1 MIERYSTREMRDL
14 WSEESKFRAW
24 LEVEMAACEAWA
36 SLGKIPADDLWSIRQ
51 RAAIDVKRID
61 ELERE
66 LHHDVIAFTT
76 NLAENIGPASRF
88 VHLGLTSTDVVDT
101 AQALRLR
108 QAGKL
113 LIKELDELI
122 TKIKE
127 LALDKKELV
136 MIGRTHGVHAEPV
149 TLGLKFVVYYQ
160 EMLRNRRRLEMAVEE
175 VAVGKIS
182 GAVGTYAHTGPELE
196 RRVCHKLGLESAPV
210 STQVLQRDRHAAL
223 LSAIAIC
230 GGSIEKIAVEIRN
243 LQRTEIRELE
253 EPFASGQKG
262 SSAMPH
268 KRNPVKCEQ
277 LTGLSRLLRGYAVA
291 GMENQALWHERDISH
306 SSAERVILADSTTLL
321 HYMLRQMTKVLGGLH
336 IYPDKMRQ
344 NLNRTRGLV
353 FSQRIMLALVERGM
367 SREDAYDVVQKAA
380 MRTWEN
386 EFTTLR
392 QNLVADDRFTQLM
405 TGEELDQLMN
415 YATFLRYLNS
425 IYDHALK

>member
-1 MIERYSTREMRDL
+1 MIERYSTKEMREL
-14 WSEESKFRAW
+14 WSEESKFRSW
-24 LEVEMAACEAWA
+24 LEVELAACEAWA
-36 SLGKIPADDLWSIRQ
+36 SLGKIPPDDLWSIRQ
-51 RAAIDVKRID
+51 RAAFDVKRIE

-108 QAGKL
+108 KAGL
-113 LIKELDELI
+113 LLVKELDSLI
-122 TKIKE
+122 AKIKD

-160 EMLRNRRRLEMAVEE
+160 EMLRNRARLEYAIRE
-175 VAVGKIS
+175 VSVGKVS

-196 RRVCHKLGLESAPV
+196 RRVCQKLELESAPV
-210 STQVLQRDRHAAL
+210 STQILQRDRHASFMAAL
-223 LSAIAIC
+223 AIC

-243 LQRTEIRELE
+243 LQRTEIREVE

-291 GMENQALWHERDISH
+291 GLENQALWHERDISH

-321 HYMLRQMTKVLGGLH
+321 HYMLRQMTRILAGLH
-336 IYPDKMRQ
+336 IYPDRMRQ

-386 EFTTLR
+386 EFTTMR
-392 QNLVADDRFTQLM
+392 QNLLADDRCAKLV
-405 TGEELDQLMN
+405 TGDELDQMMN

-425 IYDHALK
+425 IYDNALK